1 MAHVTLQNIGKT
13 YPGGVRAVEE
23 VDLEV
28 ADGEFVVLVGPSGCG
43 KSTTLRMVAGL
54 EEISEGTLS
63 IGDRVVND
71 VPARDRD
78 VAMVFQNYALY
89 PHLTVRRNL
98 SFGLERRRRVLGLSK
113 ADIARKVDATAES
126 LGIASLLDRLPKA
139 LSGGQRQ
146 RVAVGRALV
155 RDPEVFLFDEP
166 LSNLDARL
174 RVEMRSELRLLHRRL
189 GSTMLYVTHD
199 QEEAMSLGDR
209 LVVMHEGRVQ
219 QVGPPMEIYTRPV
232 NRFVAGFVGSPAMT
246 MLEGEIL
253 ERDGRVRFQTAAGT
267 TFSSEDLGRTG
278 HRGPVT
284 LGVRPEAWRLT
295 GVGDDRP
302 SGEVV
307 TVERYGDRGDAIVEL
322 EAGLRIVHRGPALEM
337 PDEGDRVGLEPIPG
351 GIHLFE
357 AETNV
362 RLSD

>member
-1 MAHVTLQNIGKT
+1 MAHVTLQNIGKV
-13 YPGGVRAVEE
+13 YPGGVRAVED
-23 VDLEV
+23 VDLEIP
-28 ADGEFVVLVGPSGCG
+28 DGEFIVLVGPSGCG

-63 IGDRVVND
+63 IGGRVVNE
-71 VPARDRD
+71 VAARDRD

-89 PHLTVRRNL
+89 PHLTVRKNL
-98 SFGLERRRRVLGLSK
+98 SFGLERRRRALGLSK

-126 LGIASLLDRLPKA
+126 LGIATLLERLPKA

-189 GSTMLYVTHD
+189 GATMLYVTHD

-232 NRFVAGFVGSPAMT
+232 NRFVAGFVGSPAMA
-246 MLEGEIL
+246 MVEGEIV
-253 ERDGRVRFQTAAGT
+253 ERDGRSIFETAAGAAVVGP
-267 TFSSEDLGRTG
+267 DLDRTG
-278 HRGPVT
+278 HRGPAT

-295 GVGDDRP
+295 AVNDRRL

-307 TVERYGDRGDAIVEL
+307 TVERYGDRGDAIVEVK
-322 EAGLRIVHRGPALEM
+322 GGQRIVHRGPALDL
-337 PDEGDRVGLEPIPG
+337 PDEGREVGLEPVEG
-351 GIHLFE
+351 GVHLFDPRSGD
-357 AETNV
+357 
-362 RLSD
+362 RLEG